1 MLLRHARGTLNLE
14 QPVVMGVLNVTPDSF
29 SDGGRFL
36 DPALA
41 LEQGL
46 RLVSE
51 GAQIIDV
58 GGESTR
64 PGATPIDAAEELQ
77 RVIPV
82 IRALAAHS
90 PVLISADTS
99 DPEVIEQAIE
109 AGAGLINDVRALQRP
124 GALAAVARTG
134 AGACLMH
141 MRGEPATMQQSVL
154 YQDVRAEVR
163 AWLQERLAAAVAAG
177 IERTRLC
184 IDPGFGFGKSLT
196 HNLDLLRHLGG
207 FTDLGVPLVA
217 GLSRKSMLA
226 ALTGRPADQRLA
238 GSVALA
244 SIAVLNGAL
253 IVRAHDVAATL
264 DAVRVAWAVRANG
277 GPSVT

>member
-1 MLLRHARGTLNLE
+1 MLLRHARGTLDLS

-29 SDGGRFL
+29 SDGGRYL

-46 RLVSE
+46 QLAAE

-64 PGATPIDAAEELQ
+64 PGATPIDSAEELR

-82 IRALAAHS
+82 IRTLAARC

-99 DPEVIEQAIE
+99 DAAVIEQAVE

-124 GALAAVARTG
+124 GALAAAARSG
-134 AGACLMH
+134 AAVCLMH
-141 MRGEPATMQQSVL
+141 MRGDPATMQEAIAYDS
-154 YQDVRAEVR
+154 A
-163 AWLQERLAAAVAAG
+163 LAQVHAMLAGRMAACAAAG
-177 IERTRLC
+177 IDHARLC
-184 IDPGFGFGKSLT
+184 IDPGFGFGKQLA
-196 HNLDLLRHLGG
+196 HNLELLRHLTG
-207 FTDLGVPLVA
+207 FADLGVPVVA

-226 ALTGRPADQRLA
+226 ALTGRVPADRLA
-238 GSVALA
+238 GSIALA
-244 SIAVLNGAL
+244 TIAVLNGAL
-253 IVRAHDVAATL
+253 IVRAHDVAETV
-264 DAVRVAWAVRANG
+264 DAVRVAWAVRTDKWRAQ
-277 GPSVT
+277 